1 MEHLGGGQMNTVFT
15 MNVGKKHNK
24 KWWLIGLFIAV
35 LVIVVVLVSYKIVNK
50 KTMEDTK
57 ESINYQEQLKEM
69 LEKSANQSNYKLNIE
84 FDIEGNNKKLA
95 YGTYEMT
102 IDHESYIANIDSKV
116 YKNEDIDWV
125 SQYDLRNNIYQIQTQ
140 SLQTQ
145 EEANPEYIYI
155 LLGNAN
161 DVTETTA
168 IISKDDMTKALKNT
182 NLRYLADISSSEGI
196 NALED
201 VTATYEY
208 DSECKLLNKIK
219 LSILVN
225 DNMKINI
232 TYTLVYNV

>member
-1 MEHLGGGQMNTVFT
+1 MNFVSTIIVD
-15 MNVGKKHNK
+15 KKNNK
-24 KWWLIGLFIAV
+24 KWWLIGL
-35 LVIVVVLVSYKIVNK
+35 LIVVLIIIAALVSYKIINK
-50 KTMEDTK
+50 KPTE
-57 ESINYQEQLKEM
+57 EVPEPINYQEQLKEM
-69 LEKSANQSNYKLNIE
+69 LEKSANQGNYKLNIE
-84 FDIEGNNKKLA
+84 FDIEGNNEKLA

-102 IDHESYIANIDSKV
+102 IDHESYIANIDAKI

-140 SLQTQ
+140 SLQMQ
-145 EEANPEYIYI
+145 EEANPEYIYT

-196 NALED
+196 NALDD
-201 VTATYEY
+201 VTVTYEY

-225 DNMKINI
+225 DNKKINI

>member
-1 MEHLGGGQMNTVFT
+1 MNFVSTIIVD
-15 MNVGKKHNK
+15 KKNNK
-24 KWWLIGLFIAV
+24 KWWLIGFA
-35 LVIVVVLVSYKIVNK
+35 IVVLIIIAALVSYKIINK
-50 KTMEDTK
+50 KPTE
-57 ESINYQEQLKEM
+57 EVPEPINYQEQLKEM

-84 FDIEGNNKKLA
+84 FDIESNIEKLA
-95 YGTYEMT
+95 YGTYEIMV
-102 IDHESYIANIDSKV
+102 DHETYIANIDAKI

-140 SLQTQ
+140 SLQMQ
-145 EEANPEYIYI
+145 EEANPEYIYT

-182 NLRYLADISSSEGI
+182 NLRYLADISSSEGM

-201 VTATYEY
+201 VTTTYEY

-225 DNMKINI
+225 DNKKINI

>member
-1 MEHLGGGQMNTVFT
+1 MNFVSTIIVD
-15 MNVGKKHNK
+15 KKNNK
-24 KWWLIGLFIAV
+24 KWWLIGFA
-35 LVIVVVLVSYKIVNK
+35 IVVLIIIAALVSYKIINK
-50 KTMEDTK
+50 KPTEDTK
-57 ESINYQEQLKEM
+57 DSINYQEQLKEM
-69 LEKSANQSNYKLNIE
+69 LEKSANQGNYKLNIE
-84 FDIEGNNKKLA
+84 FDIEGNNEKLA
-95 YGTYEMT
+95 YGTYEIMV
-102 IDHESYIANIDSKV
+102 DHESYIANIDAKI

-140 SLQTQ
+140 SLQMQ
-145 EEANPEYIYI
+145 EEANPEYIYT

-225 DNMKINI
+225 DNKKINI

>member
-1 MEHLGGGQMNTVFT
+1 MNFVSTIIVD
-15 MNVGKKHNK
+15 KKNNK
-24 KWWLIGLFIAV
+24 KWWLIGFL
-35 LVIVVVLVSYKIVNK
+35 IVVLIIIAALVSYKIINK
-50 KTMEDTK
+50 KPTE
-57 ESINYQEQLKEM
+57 EVPEPINYQEQLKEM
-69 LEKSANQSNYKLNIE
+69 LEKSANQGNYKLNIE

-95 YGTYEMT
+95 YGTYEIM
-102 IDHESYIANIDSKV
+102 IDHESYIANIDAKI
-116 YKNEDIDWV
+116 YKNEDIVWT
-125 SQYDLRNNIYQIQTQ
+125 SQYDLRNNIYQNQTQ

-145 EEANPEYIYI
+145 EEANPEYIYT

-168 IISKDDMTKALKNT
+168 IISKDDMTKALKNN

-201 VTATYEY
+201 TMVTYDY
-208 DSECKLLNKIK
+208 DSECKLLSKIK

-225 DNMKINI
+225 DNKKINI

>member
-1 MEHLGGGQMNTVFT
+1 MFKNALFF
-15 MNVGKKHNK
+15 
-24 KWWLIGLFIAV
+24 WLLIVI
-35 LVIVVVLVSYKIVNK
+35 LVIVLGLVSYKLLNK
-50 KTMEDTK
+50 KTIDDTLK
-57 ESINYQEQLKEM
+57 PINYQEQLKEM
-69 LEKSANQSNYKLNIE
+69 LEKSTNQSKYKLNIE
-84 FDIEGNNKKLA
+84 FDIENNTEKIA
-95 YGTYEMT
+95 YGTYEIM
-102 IDHESYIANIDSKV
+102 IDHETYIANIDAKI

-125 SQYDLRNNIYQIQTQ
+125 SQHDLKNNIYQIQTQ

-145 EEANPEYIYI
+145 EEANPKYIYT

-182 NLRYLADISSSEGI
+182 NLGYLADISSSAGI

-201 VTATYEY
+201 VTVPYEY

-225 DNMKINI
+225 DNKKINI
-232 TYTLVYNV
+232 TYTLVYNT

>member
-1 MEHLGGGQMNTVFT
+1 MNFVSTIIVD
-15 MNVGKKHNK
+15 KKNNK
-24 KWWLIGLFIAV
+24 KWWLIGFL
-35 LVIVVVLVSYKIVNK
+35 IVVLIIIAALVSYKIINK
-50 KTMEDTK
+50 KPTE
-57 ESINYQEQLKEM
+57 EVPEPINYQEQLKEM
-69 LEKSANQSNYKLNIE
+69 LEKSANQGNYKLNIE

-95 YGTYEMT
+95 YGTYEIM
-102 IDHESYIANIDSKV
+102 IDHESYIANIDAKI
-116 YKNEDIDWV
+116 YKNEDIVWT
-125 SQYDLRNNIYQIQTQ
+125 SQYDLRNNIYQNQTQ

-145 EEANPEYIYI
+145 EEANPEYIYT

-161 DVTETTA
+161 NVTETTA

-208 DSECKLLNKIK
+208 DSECKLLSKIK

-225 DNMKINI
+225 DNKKINI

>member
-1 MEHLGGGQMNTVFT
+1 MNFVSTIIVD
-15 MNVGKKHNK
+15 KKNNK
-24 KWWLIGLFIAV
+24 KWWLIGFAIAV
-35 LVIVVVLVSYKIVNK
+35 LIIIAALVSYKIINK
-50 KTMEDTK
+50 KPTEDNK
-57 ESINYQEQLKEM
+57 DSINYQEQLKEM
-69 LEKSANQSNYKLNIE
+69 LEKSANQGNYKLNIE
-84 FDIEGNNKKLA
+84 FDIEGNNEKLA
-95 YGTYEMT
+95 YGTYEIM
-102 IDHESYIANIDSKV
+102 IDHETYIANIDAKI

-140 SLQTQ
+140 SLQMQ
-145 EEANPEYIYI
+145 EEANPEYIYT

-168 IISKDDMTKALKNT
+168 IILKDDMTKALKNT

-208 DSECKLLNKIK
+208 DSECKLLSKIK

-225 DNMKINI
+225 DNKKINI

>member
-1 MEHLGGGQMNTVFT
+1 MNFVSTIIVD
-15 MNVGKKHNK
+15 KKNNK
-24 KWWLIGLFIAV
+24 KWWLIGFA
-35 LVIVVVLVSYKIVNK
+35 IVVLIIIAALVSYKIINK
-50 KTMEDTK
+50 KPTE
-57 ESINYQEQLKEM
+57 EVPEPINYQEQLKEM
-69 LEKSANQSNYKLNIE
+69 LEKSANQGNYKLNIE
-84 FDIEGNNKKLA
+84 FDIEGNNEKLA
-95 YGTYEMT
+95 YGTYEIMV
-102 IDHESYIANIDSKV
+102 DHESYIANIDAKI
-116 YKNEDIDWV
+116 YKNEDIAWV

-145 EEANPEYIYI
+145 EEANPEYIYT

-161 DVTETTA
+161 DVTEITA

-201 VTATYEY
+201 TMVTYEY
-208 DSECKLLNKIK
+208 DSECKLLSKIK

-225 DNMKINI
+225 DNKKINI

>member
-1 MEHLGGGQMNTVFT
+1 MNFVSTIIVD
-15 MNVGKKHNK
+15 KKNNK
-24 KWWLIGLFIAV
+24 KWWLMGFA
-35 LVIVVVLVSYKIVNK
+35 IVVLIVIAALVSYKIINK
-50 KTMEDTK
+50 KPTE
-57 ESINYQEQLKEM
+57 EVPEPINYQEQLKEM
-69 LEKSANQSNYKLNIE
+69 LEKSANQGNYKLNIE
-84 FDIEGNNKKLA
+84 FDIEGNNEKLA
-95 YGTYEMT
+95 YGTYEIMV
-102 IDHESYIANIDSKV
+102 DHESYIANIDAKI
-116 YKNEDIDWV
+116 YKNEDIAWT

-145 EEANPEYIYI
+145 EEANPEYIYT

-201 VTATYEY
+201 TMVTYEY
-208 DSECKLLNKIK
+208 DSECKLLSKIK

-225 DNMKINI
+225 DNKKINI

>member
-1 MEHLGGGQMNTVFT
+1 MNFVSTIIVD
-15 MNVGKKHNK
+15 KKNNK
-24 KWWLIGLFIAV
+24 KWWLIGFL
-35 LVIVVVLVSYKIVNK
+35 IVVLIIIAALVSYKIINK
-50 KTMEDTK
+50 KPTE
-57 ESINYQEQLKEM
+57 EVPEPINYQEQLKEM
-69 LEKSANQSNYKLNIE
+69 LEKSANQGNYKLNIE

-95 YGTYEMT
+95 YGTYEIM
-102 IDHESYIANIDSKV
+102 IDHESYIANIDAKI
-116 YKNEDIDWV
+116 YKNEDIVWT
-125 SQYDLRNNIYQIQTQ
+125 SQYDLRNNIYQNQTQ

-145 EEANPEYIYI
+145 EEANPEYIYT

-161 DVTETTA
+161 NVTETTA

-201 VTATYEY
+201 TMVTYEY
-208 DSECKLLNKIK
+208 DSECKLLSKIK

-225 DNMKINI
+225 DNKKINI

>member
-1 MEHLGGGQMNTVFT
+1 MFKNALLF
-15 MNVGKKHNK
+15 
-24 KWWLIGLFIAV
+24 WLLIVI
-35 LVIVVVLVSYKIVNK
+35 LVIVLGLVSYKLLNK
-50 KTMEDTK
+50 KTIDDTLK
-57 ESINYQEQLKEM
+57 PINYQEQLKEM
-69 LEKSANQSNYKLNIE
+69 LEKSTNQSKYKLNIE
-84 FDIEGNNKKLA
+84 FDIENNTEKIA
-95 YGTYEMT
+95 YGTYEIM
-102 IDHESYIANIDSKV
+102 IDHETYIANIDAKI

-125 SQYDLRNNIYQIQTQ
+125 SQHDLKNNIYQIQTQ

-145 EEANPEYIYI
+145 EEANPKYIYT

-182 NLRYLADISSSEGI
+182 NLGYLADISSSAGI

-201 VTATYEY
+201 VTVPYEY

-225 DNMKINI
+225 DNKKINI
-232 TYTLVYNV
+232 TYTLVYNT